1 MRDKITLLKEALKI
15 IKANGLNPAL
25 YVVIGDA
32 EKHLVVKQRFTG
44 EVKVLDKEGELDGKT
59 VFC

>member
-15 IKANGLNPAL
+15 IKANGSNPAL

-44 EVKVLDKEGELDGKT
+44 EVKALDK
-59 VFC
+59 